1 MRTTY
6 LSQKGFKELHKTIA
20 QLESQ
25 EKALQARLREIGRAK
40 SRDDRLHRSEVIMNL
55 ETINGKLYS
64 LRQALKSAKPLPR
77 KRDRLRVAIGSIV
90 DLMDQ
95 QGRLLRYTL
104 VDSLEA
110 NPADGRISVDSPL
123 GRSLLDKRPS
133 DTVSWS
139 AGTNTQRAQL
149 VGIR

>member
-6 LSQKGFKELHKTIA
+6 LSQKGFKELHKNIS

-40 SRDDRLHRSEVIMNL
+40 SRDDRLQRSDIILNL
-55 ETINGKLYS
+55 ETVTGKLYS
-64 LRQALKSAKPLPR
+64 LRHALKSAKPLPR

-90 DLMDQ
+90 DLVDQ
-95 QGRLLRYTL
+95 QGKLLQYTL

>member
-6 LSQKGFKELHKTIA
+6 LSQKGFKELHKNIS

-64 LRQALKSAKPLPR
+64 LRRALKSAKPLPR
-77 KRDRLRVAIGSIV
+77 KRDRLKVAIGSIV

-95 QGRLLRYTL
+95 QGKLLQYTL

-139 AGTNTQRAQL
+139 AGPNVQRAQL

>member
-6 LSQKGFKELHKTIA
+6 LSQKGFKELHKNIS

-40 SRDDRLHRSEVIMNL
+40 SRDDRLQRSEVIMNL
-55 ETINGKLYS
+55 ETVNGKLHN

-77 KRDRLRVAIGSIV
+77 KRDRLKVAIGSIV

-139 AGTNTQRAQL
+139 AGPNVQRAQL